1 MTSLKL
7 DDVYSSFLDKVTD
20 FDMGSYEEDIQKEL
34 LIGYLKGALGIPYLR
49 AIFTTI
55 QFVDRDET
63 IESNYDQILEYTLKT
78 EDGCDEQFIIELLS
92 KGMVIKWLEPQV
104 KSKVNIAQMFGG
116 KEQKWF
122 SQATHLSEIKDL
134 LENERIELN
143 KLIRDRG
150 SIYNPYLMRKK

>member
-20 FDMGSYEEDIQKEL
+20 FDIGNYEEDVQKEL

-55 QFVDRDET
+55 TIDDYEET
-63 IESNYDQILEYTLKT
+63 INYTLKT

-116 KEQKWF
+116 KEQRFF
-122 SQATHLSEIKDL
+122 SQATHLGEIKDL

-150 SIYNPYLMRKK
+150 SIYNPYLKRKK

>member
-1 MTSLKL
+1 MTSLRL

-20 FDMGSYEEDIQKEL
+20 FDIGSYEEDVQKEL
-34 LIGYLKGALGIPYLR
+34 LIGYLRGALGIPYLR

-55 QFVDRDET
+55 TVDDYEET
-63 IESNYDQILEYTLKT
+63 INYTLKT
-78 EDGCDEQFIIELLS
+78 EDGCDEQFILELLS

-122 SQATHLSEIKDL
+122 SQATHLGEIKDL

-150 SIYNPYLMRKK
+150 SIYNPYLKRKK

>member
-20 FDMGSYEEDIQKEL
+20 FDIGSYEEDVQKEL

-55 QFVDRDET
+55 T
-63 IESNYDQILEYTLKT
+63 IDDYEELINYTLKT
-78 EDGCDEQFIIELLS
+78 EDGCDEQFILELLS

-122 SQATHLSEIKDL
+122 SQATHLGEIKDL

-150 SIYNPYLMRKK
+150 SIYNPYLKRKK

>member
-20 FDMGSYEEDIQKEL
+20 FDIVEYEEDVWKEL
-34 LIGYLKGALGIPYLR
+34 MVGYLRGALGIPYLR

-55 QFVDRDET
+55 T
-63 IESNYDQILEYTLKT
+63 IDDYEEAINYTLKT

-122 SQATHLSEIKDL
+122 SQATHLGEIKDL

-150 SIYNPYLMRKK
+150 SIYNPYLTRKK

>member
-20 FDMGSYEEDIQKEL
+20 FDIGSYEEDIQKEL

-49 AIFTTI
+49 AIFITI
-55 QFVDRDET
+55 TIDDYEET
-63 IESNYDQILEYTLKT
+63 INYTLKT

-122 SQATHLSEIKDL
+122 SQATHLGEIKDL

>member
-20 FDMGSYEEDIQKEL
+20 FDIGSYEEDVQKEL

-49 AIFTTI
+49 AIFVTI
-55 QFVDRDET
+55 TIDDYEET
-63 IESNYDQILEYTLKT
+63 INYTLKT

-122 SQATHLSEIKDL
+122 SQATHLGEIKDL

-150 SIYNPYLMRKK
+150 SIYNPYLTRKK

>member
-1 MTSLKL
+1 MTSLRL

-20 FDMGSYEEDIQKEL
+20 FDIGSYEEDVQKEL

-55 QFVDRDET
+55 VIDDYEET
-63 IESNYDQILEYTLKT
+63 INYTLKT
-78 EDGCDEQFIIELLS
+78 EDGCNEQFILELLS

-104 KSKVNIAQMFGG
+104 KSKVNISQFFGG
-116 KEQKWF
+116 KEQKFF
-122 SQATHLSEIKDL
+122 SQSQHLSELKDL
-134 LENERIELN
+134 LENEKIELN

-150 SIYNPYLMRKK
+150 SIYNPYLTRKK

>member
-7 DDVYSSFLDKVTD
+7 DDVYSSFLDKVMD
-20 FDMGSYEEDIQKEL
+20 FDIGSYEDDVQKEL

-55 QFVDRDET
+55 TVDDYEET
-63 IESNYDQILEYTLKT
+63 INYTLKT
-78 EDGCDEQFIIELLS
+78 EDGCDEQFILELLS

-122 SQATHLSEIKDL
+122 SQATHLGVIKDL

-150 SIYNPYLMRKK
+150 SIYNPYLKRKK

>member
-1 MTSLKL
+1 MTSLRL

-20 FDMGSYEEDIQKEL
+20 FDIGSYEEDVQKEL

-55 QFVDRDET
+55 TVDDYEET
-63 IESNYDQILEYTLKT
+63 INYTLKT
-78 EDGCDEQFIIELLS
+78 EDGCDEQFILELLS

-116 KEQKWF
+116 KESKWF
-122 SQATHLSEIKDL
+122 SQATHLGEIKDL

-150 SIYNPYLMRKK
+150 SIYNPYLKRKK

>member
-20 FDMGSYEEDIQKEL
+20 FDIGSYEEDIQKEL

-49 AIFTTI
+49 AIFITI
-55 QFVDRDET
+55 TIDDYEET
-63 IESNYDQILEYTLKT
+63 INYTLKT

-104 KSKVNIAQMFGG
+104 KSKVNISQFFGG
-116 KEQKWF
+116 KEQKF
-122 SQATHLSEIKDL
+122 YSQSQQLSELKDL

-150 SIYNPYLMRKK
+150 SIYNPYLTRKK

>member
-20 FDMGSYEEDIQKEL
+20 FDIANYEEDIQKEL
-34 LIGYLKGALGIPYLR
+34 LTGYLKGALSIPYLR

-55 QFVDRDET
+55 TIDDYEET
-63 IESNYDQILEYTLKT
+63 INYTLKI
-78 EDGCDEQFIIELLS
+78 EDGCDEQFILELLS

-122 SQATHLSEIKDL
+122 SQATHLSEIKSL

-150 SIYNPYLMRKK
+150 SIYNPYLTRKK

>member
-7 DDVYSSFLDKVTD
+7 DSVYSVFLDKVTD
-20 FDMGSYEEDIQKEL
+20 FDITEYEEDIQKEL

-55 QFVDRDET
+55 TIDDYEET
-63 IESNYDQILEYTLKT
+63 VNYTLKT
-78 EDGCDEQFIIELLS
+78 EDGCDEQFILELLS

-116 KEQKWF
+116 KEQKFF
-122 SQATHLSEIKDL
+122 SQATHLGELKDL

-150 SIYNPYLMRKK
+150 SIYNPYLTRKK

>member
-20 FDMGSYEEDIQKEL
+20 FDLGSYEDDVLEEL
-34 LIGYLKGALGIPYLR
+34 LMGYLKGALSIPYLR
-49 AIFTTI
+49 AIFTTVSI
-55 QFVDRDET
+55 DDYDEV
-63 IESNYDQILEYTLKT
+63 INFTLKT
-78 EDGCDEQFIIELLS
+78 EDGFDEQFVIELLS

-104 KSKVNIAQMFGG
+104 KSKVNTAQMFGG

-122 SQATHLSEIKDL
+122 SQATHLSELKDL

-150 SIYNPYLMRKK
+150 SIYNPYLTRKK

>member
-1 MTSLKL
+1 MTSLRL

-20 FDMGSYEEDIQKEL
+20 FDIGSYEEDVQKEL

-55 QFVDRDET
+55 VIDDYEET
-63 IESNYDQILEYTLKT
+63 INYTLKT
-78 EDGCDEQFIIELLS
+78 EDGCNEQFILELLS

-104 KSKVNIAQMFGG
+104 KSKVNISQFFGG
-116 KEQKWF
+116 KEQKFF
-122 SQATHLSEIKDL
+122 SQSQHLSELKDL
-134 LENERIELN
+134 LENEKIELN

>member
-20 FDMGSYEEDIQKEL
+20 FDIANYEEDIQKEL
-34 LIGYLKGALGIPYLR
+34 LIGYLKGALSIPYLR

-55 QFVDRDET
+55 TIDDYEET
-63 IESNYDQILEYTLKT
+63 INYTLKT
-78 EDGCDEQFIIELLS
+78 EDGCDEQFILELLS

-122 SQATHLSEIKDL
+122 SQATHLSEIKSL

-150 SIYNPYLMRKK
+150 SIYNPYLTRKK

>member
-7 DDVYSSFLDKVTD
+7 NDVYSSFLDKVTD
-20 FDMGSYEEDIQKEL
+20 FDIGSYEEDIQKEL
-34 LIGYLKGALGIPYLR
+34 LMGYLKGALGIPYLR

-55 QFVDRDET
+55 T
-63 IESNYDQILEYTLKT
+63 IDDYEEIISYTLKT
-78 EDGCDEQFIIELLS
+78 EAGCDEQFIIELLS

-122 SQATHLSEIKDL
+122 SQATHLGEIKDL

-150 SIYNPYLMRKK
+150 SIYNPYLTRKK

>member
-20 FDMGSYEEDIQKEL
+20 FDLGSYEDDVLEEL
-34 LIGYLKGALGIPYLR
+34 LMGYLKGALSIPYLR
-49 AIFTTI
+49 AIFTTVSI
-55 QFVDRDET
+55 DD
-63 IESNYDQILEYTLKT
+63 YDKVINFTLKT
-78 EDGCDEQFIIELLS
+78 EDGFDEQFVIELLS

-104 KSKVNIAQMFGG
+104 KSKVNTAQMFGG

-122 SQATHLSEIKDL
+122 SQATHLSEL

-150 SIYNPYLMRKK
+150 SIYNPYLTRKK

>member
-7 DDVYSSFLDKVTD
+7 DDVYSAFLDKVTD
-20 FDMGSYEEDIQKEL
+20 FDIVEYEDDVWKEL
-34 LIGYLKGALGIPYLR
+34 MVGYLRGALGIPYLR

-55 QFVDRDET
+55 AIDDYEET
-63 IESNYDQILEYTLKT
+63 INYTLKT

-122 SQATHLSEIKDL
+122 SQATHLGEIKDL

-150 SIYNPYLMRKK
+150 SIYNPYLTRKK

>member
-7 DDVYSSFLDKVTD
+7 DDVYSSFLDKITD
-20 FDMGSYEEDIQKEL
+20 FDIVNYEEDVRKEL
-34 LIGYLKGALGIPYLR
+34 LIGYLKGALSIPYLR

-55 QFVDRDET
+55 TIDDYEET
-63 IESNYDQILEYTLKT
+63 INYTLKT
-78 EDGCDEQFIIELLS
+78 EDGCDEQFILELLS

-122 SQATHLSEIKDL
+122 SQATHLGEIKDL

-150 SIYNPYLMRKK
+150 SIYNPYLTRKK

>member
-7 DDVYSSFLDKVTD
+7 DDVYSAFLDKVTD
-20 FDMGSYEEDIQKEL
+20 FDIGSYEEDVQKEL

-49 AIFTTI
+49 AIFVAITI
-55 QFVDRDET
+55 DDYEET
-63 IESNYDQILEYTLKT
+63 INYTLKT

-122 SQATHLSEIKDL
+122 SQATHLGEIKDL

-150 SIYNPYLMRKK
+150 SIYNPYLTRKK

>member
-20 FDMGSYEEDIQKEL
+20 FDIVNYEEDVQKEL

-49 AIFTTI
+49 AVFTTI
-55 QFVDRDET
+55 TVDDYEET
-63 IESNYDQILEYTLKT
+63 INYTLKT
-78 EDGCDEQFIIELLS
+78 EDGCDEQFILELLS

-122 SQATHLSEIKDL
+122 SQATHLGEIKDL

-150 SIYNPYLMRKK
+150 SIYNPYLTRKK

>member
-7 DDVYSSFLDKVTD
+7 DDVYSSFLDKVID
-20 FDMGSYEEDIQKEL
+20 FDIANYEEDIQKEL
-34 LIGYLKGALGIPYLR
+34 LTGYLKGALSIPYLR

-55 QFVDRDET
+55 TIDDYEET
-63 IESNYDQILEYTLKT
+63 INYTLKT
-78 EDGCDEQFIIELLS
+78 EDGCDEQFILELLS

-122 SQATHLSEIKDL
+122 SQATHLSEIKSL

-150 SIYNPYLMRKK
+150 SIYNPYLTRKK

>member
-20 FDMGSYEEDIQKEL
+20 FDIGSYEEDIQKEL

-49 AIFTTI
+49 AIFITI
-55 QFVDRDET
+55 TIDDYEET
-63 IESNYDQILEYTLKT
+63 INYTLKT

-122 SQATHLSEIKDL
+122 SQATHLGEIKDL

-143 KLIRDRG
+143 KLIRDHG

>member
-20 FDMGSYEEDIQKEL
+20 FDIANYEEDIQKEL
-34 LIGYLKGALGIPYLR
+34 LTGYLKGALSIPYLR

-55 QFVDRDET
+55 TIDDYEET
-63 IESNYDQILEYTLKT
+63 INYTLKT
-78 EDGCDEQFIIELLS
+78 EDGCDEQFILELLS

-122 SQATHLSEIKDL
+122 SQATHLSEIKSL

-150 SIYNPYLMRKK
+150 SIYNPYLTRKK

>member
-20 FDMGSYEEDIQKEL
+20 FDLGSYEDDILEEL
-34 LIGYLKGALGIPYLR
+34 LMGYLKGALSIPYLR
-49 AIFTTI
+49 AIFTTVSI
-55 QFVDRDET
+55 DDYDEV
-63 IESNYDQILEYTLKT
+63 INFTLKT
-78 EDGCDEQFIIELLS
+78 EDGFDEQFVIELLS

-104 KSKVNIAQMFGG
+104 KSKVNTAQMFGG

-122 SQATHLSEIKDL
+122 SQATHLSELKDL

-150 SIYNPYLMRKK
+150 SIYNPYLTRKK

>member
-20 FDMGSYEEDIQKEL
+20 FDIGSYEEDVQKEL
-34 LIGYLKGALGIPYLR
+34 LMGYLKGALGIPYLR

-55 QFVDRDET
+55 T
-63 IESNYDQILEYTLKT
+63 IDDYEEIINYTLKT

-116 KEQKWF
+116 KEQKF
-122 SQATHLSEIKDL
+122 YSQSQHLSELKDL

-150 SIYNPYLMRKK
+150 SIYNPYLTRKK

>member
-20 FDMGSYEEDIQKEL
+20 FDIGSYEEDVQKEL

-55 QFVDRDET
+55 TVDDYEET
-63 IESNYDQILEYTLKT
+63 INYTLKT
-78 EDGCDEQFIIELLS
+78 EDGCDEQFILELLS

-122 SQATHLSEIKDL
+122 SQATHLGEIKDL

-150 SIYNPYLMRKK
+150 SIYNPYLKRKK

>member
-7 DDVYSSFLDKVTD
+7 DDVYSSFLDKITD
-20 FDMGSYEEDIQKEL
+20 FDIVNYEEDVRKEL
-34 LIGYLKGALGIPYLR
+34 LIGYLKGALSIPYLR

-55 QFVDRDET
+55 TIDDYEET
-63 IESNYDQILEYTLKT
+63 INYTLKT
-78 EDGCDEQFIIELLS
+78 EDGCDEQFILELLS

-122 SQATHLSEIKDL
+122 SQATHLGEIKDL

-150 SIYNPYLMRKK
+150 SIYNPYLKRKK

>member
-7 DDVYSSFLDKVTD
+7 NDVYSSFLDKVTD
-20 FDMGSYEEDIQKEL
+20 FDIVEYEEDVWKEL
-34 LIGYLKGALGIPYLR
+34 MVGYLKGALGIPYLR

-55 QFVDRDET
+55 TVDDYEET
-63 IESNYDQILEYTLKT
+63 INYTLKT
-78 EDGCDEQFIIELLS
+78 EDGCDEQFILELLS

-116 KEQKWF
+116 KEQKWM
-122 SQATHLSEIKDL
+122 SQATHLSELKDL

-150 SIYNPYLMRKK
+150 SIYNPYLKRKK

>member
-20 FDMGSYEEDIQKEL
+20 FDIGSYEEDIQKEL

-49 AIFTTI
+49 AIFITI
-55 QFVDRDET
+55 TIDDYEET
-63 IESNYDQILEYTLKT
+63 INYTLKT

-104 KSKVNIAQMFGG
+104 KSKVNISQFFGG
-116 KEQKWF
+116 KEQKF
-122 SQATHLSEIKDL
+122 YSQSQHLSELKDL

-150 SIYNPYLMRKK
+150 SIYNPYLTRKK